1 MAYHLQFIGASIG
14 FYRTSLTLLVQ
25 DLLKTDKKEFFDIF
39 VKTNFL
45 TGFYQKSTII
55 DLPYF
60 LASAMWTRVKNYTFW
75 RKSPISPKKFV
86 KNHDFLEKFDF
97 CDFNFSALLE
107 VYTCAR
113 ATSIYSYRGKSPR
126 KFILWQFFR
135 KYQPGMFFVRHT
147 PDIRN
152 FSMLKKQKFL
162 NCDFWPRKCSKWPN
176 LVPGA
181 ITNMFWVQTIILKF
195 FDFWT

>member
-25 DLLKTDKKEFFDIF
+25 DLLKTDKKEYFDNFF
-39 VKTNFL
+39 KKSLL

-60 LASAMWTRVKNYTFW
+60 LSPAMWTRVKSYTFW
-75 RKSPISPKKFV
+75 RKSPKSQKKFV

-113 ATSIYSYRGKSPR
+113 PASFYSYRVQDVW
-126 KFILWQFFR
+126 FCC
-135 KYQPGMFFVRHT
+135 
-147 PDIRN
+147 N
-152 FSMLKKQKFL
+152 FSENINQGCFL
-162 NCDFWPRKCSKWPN
+162 SGIHLISEIFLC
-176 LVPGA
+176 
-181 ITNMFWVQTIILKF
+181 
-195 FDFWT
+195 